1 MTILIVDDSASQ
13 RNLLGLYLR
22 NGGFDDLIF
31 ANSAPDAYAH
41 LEMEDPTAI
50 RSVDLILMDM
60 MMPEINGLEACKT
73 IKSKDYL
80 KDIPIIVVTGLSDM
94 ENLEQAFKADAMDYI
109 VKPVN
114 KVELLSRVR
123 SSLKLKKEIDQR
135 KAREQELLEVTRQL
149 QKANQMLERLSMHDG
164 LTDVANRRYF
174 DQYLEKEWRRAARA
188 NAPVSLLMID
198 IDHFK
203 KFNDRYGHQRG
214 DECLKRVAQALK
226 METKRT
232 QDFIAR
238 YGGEEF
244 AAILPQTDNDG
255 AVALAHKLCTRI
267 EELNIKHEAS
277 DAGTRVTISIGVATL
292 CSTPS
297 QSCEMLLHAA
307 DQALYTAKERGRNC
321 IAAAPAD
328 DTAKEII

>member
-22 NGGFDDLIF
+22 NGGFDDLVF
-31 ANSAPDAYAH
+31 ANSASEAFNY
-41 LEMEDPTAI
+41 LEIENPATK
-50 RSVDLILMDM
+50 RSADLILMDM
-60 MMPEINGLEACKT
+60 MMPKISGLEACKT

-94 ENLEQAFKADAMDYI
+94 ENLELAFEADAMDYI

-135 KAREQELLEVTRQL
+135 KARELELLGVTRQL
-149 QKANQMLERLSMHDG
+149 QEANRLLEQLSMHDG

-174 DQYLEKEWRRAARA
+174 DQYLEKEWRRAART

-198 IDHFK
+198 IDYFK
-203 KFNDRYGHQRG
+203 KFNDRYGHQSG
-214 DECLKRVAQALK
+214 DECLKQVAQALK
-226 METKRT
+226 TETKRT

-244 AAILPQTDNDG
+244 AVVLPQTDNDG
-255 AVALAHKLCTRI
+255 AVALARKLRTRI
-267 EELNIKHEAS
+267 EELNIAHEAS
-277 DAGTRVTISIGVATL
+277 GAGTRVTISIGAATRR
-292 CSTPS
+292 SNPS
-297 QSCEMLLHAA
+297 LSCETLLHAA
-307 DQALYTAKERGRNC
+307 DQALYSAKHKGRNRVT
-321 IAAAPAD
+321 AAPVEDAS
-328 DTAKEII
+328 KEVT